1 MTLSAAG
8 AVETLGGQIGVV
20 EVRIQVF
27 GFRIEIV
34 DWRVLVLGF
43 RILIFDELTLLTVD
57 RRIVIG
63 RIITENLKKK
73 FYFEKINFSV
83 PKPLLTLTIST
94 KFFEKGGV

>member
-34 DWRVLVLGF
+34 DWPVLVLGS
-43 RILIFDELTLLTVD
+43 RIPIFDELTLLTAD
-57 RRIVIG
+57 RRIVIR
-63 RIITENLKKK
+63 RIITENLK
-73 FYFEKINFSV
+73 SV
-83 PKPLLTLTIST
+83 L
-94 KFFEKGGV
+94 FF